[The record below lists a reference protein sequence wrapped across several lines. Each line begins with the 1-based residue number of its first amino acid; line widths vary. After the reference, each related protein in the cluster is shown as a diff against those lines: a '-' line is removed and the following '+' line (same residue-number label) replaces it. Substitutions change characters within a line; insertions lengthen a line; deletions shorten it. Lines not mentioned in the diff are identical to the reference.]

1 MVTKSENQYKVFLLI
16 HFHFLPYHNM
26 VHEMFNESFT
36 DKLFNKEKINQL
48 LEEHYSNKKNNGR
61 KIYNIYIFL
70 IWYKKYF
77 VEN

>member
-1 MVTKSENQYKVFLLI
+1 
-16 HFHFLPYHNM
+16 M
-26 VHEMFNESFT
+26 VHEIFNESFT
-36 DKLFNKEKINQL
+36 DKFFNKEKINQL
-48 LEEHYSNKKNNGR
+48 LEEHYNNKKNNGR